1 MIHGAGVDV
10 GSTQTKAVIVDEGR
24 RIVARALIATGANVS
39 RAGENA
45 FAAACEAAALP
56 REAVGYVV
64 GYDRTDAIR
73 TISTRHEQTAGHMAD
88 AYFRVAHRPVATL
101 TSCGPGSANIPVA
114 LACAFM
120 DSSAL
125 LAITAN
131 IPTSQF
137 NRAAFQET
145 YRHFQADF
153 PSVIRP
159 YVKRS
164 WQPTRTDMLPIA
176 LRQAFATMLGGRPGP
191 VNLDVPFNV
200 FKEPAE
206 VDVPEPGAWRAGIE
220 PRSGGDP
227 DAIRRAV
234 ELLRAARRPLIYVGH
249 GVTLSEAAD
258 ELTALARRLRIPVIF
273 SPNGFGALDMTDPL
287 ALGFVGRNG
296 VFQANEAARTCDV
309 LLALGVRF
317 DDRSS
322 SSWIPGYSFYIP
334 PTRLIHVD
342 IDAGEIGRNYPVHLG
357 VVGDARTVLRQ
368 LLALS
373 ETADSEVAGHD
384 AWLTDIATWRARWR
398 GVRAAARDERGR
410 AHTSGPGGPGAPEG
424 DPRRRD
430 RPPRRRRAPP
440 LRHPVLEGTAALD
453 AALHLELRG
462 HRLRRLRRARR
473 QAGRAGPPVRRS
485 MRRRRL
491 HDASGRALY
500 IRRVRHPRGLGHLEQ
515 LCVRRHPRHPDRDAR
530 QARDRDQ
537 LRPREGRPAREPDFV
552 ALARACGADG
562 IRVERPGDLAGALE
576 PAVKADAPFV
586 LDVHVDR
593 DIRPPG
599 VGTSE
604 LPPLP
609 YGSPRSASAG

>member
-1 MIHGAGVDV
+1 VTVNGGE
-10 GSTQTKAVIVDEGR
+10 VIVEYL
-24 RIVARALIATGANVS
+24 AREKVPYVFGLCGHGNVGLLDAL
-39 RAGENA
+39 
-45 FAAACEAAALP
+45 
-56 REAVGYVV
+56 
-64 GYDRTDAIR
+64 YDRTDAIR

-101 TSCGPGSANIPVA
+101 TSCGPGSANLPIA

-120 DSSAL
+120 DSSAF
-125 LAITAN
+125 LAITGN
-131 IPTSQF
+131 VPTSQF

-164 WQPTRTDMLPIA
+164 WQPTRTDMLPTA

-200 FKEPAE
+200 FKEPAD
-206 VDVPEPGAWRAGIE
+206 VDVPEPGAWRAGIS

-227 DAIRRAV
+227 EAIRRAV
-234 ELLRAARRPLIYVGH
+234 DLLQTARRPLIYVGH
-249 GVTLSEAAD
+249 GVTLSEGSD
-258 ELTALARRLRIPVIF
+258 ELTTLAHRLQIPVIF
-273 SPNGFGALDMTDPL
+273 SPNGFGALDMADPM

-296 VFQANEAARTCDV
+296 VFHANEAARTCDV

-322 SSWIPGYSFYIP
+322 SSWIPGYSFNIP

-342 IDAGEIGRNYPVHLG
+342 IDAEEIGRNYPVHLG
-357 VVGDARTVLRQ
+357 IVGDARTVLRQ
-368 LLALS
+368 LL
-373 ETADSEVAGHD
+373 EVAKTAPPRAAGRD
-384 AWLTDIATWRARWR
+384 AWLADIAGWRAQWEAFIQPQRESAVEPIHPQR
-398 GVRAAARDERGR
+398 VVQALRAVMPDDGIILPDVGVHHNWLVQFWTARRPQTLLNSWGFGAMGFGVCGVLGAKLAA
-410 AHTSGPGGPGAPEG
+410 P
-424 DPRRRD
+424 D
-430 RPPRRRRAPP
+430 RPCVAVCGDGGFMMRPD
-440 LRHPVLEGTAALD
+440 VLCTAVEYDIPAVWVIWNNFAYGGIRDIQLGMLAKREIATSFVREKD
-453 AALHLELRG
+453 G
-462 HRLRRLRRARR
+462 RL
-473 QAGRAGPPVRRS
+473 VN
-485 MRRRRL
+485 
-491 HDASGRALY
+491 
-500 IRRVRHPRGLGHLEQ
+500 
-515 LCVRRHPRHPDRDAR
+515 
-530 QARDRDQ
+530 
-537 LRPREGRPAREPDFV
+537 PDFV

-576 PAVKADAPFV
+576 HALEAGAPFV

-599 VGTSE
+599 VGTWE

-609 YGSPRSASAG
+609 YGEPAFGKRRLATPDG

>member
-1 MIHGAGVDV
+1 VTVNGGE
-10 GSTQTKAVIVDEGR
+10 VIVEYL
-24 RIVARALIATGANVS
+24 AREKVPYVFGLCGHGNVGLLDAL
-39 RAGENA
+39 
-45 FAAACEAAALP
+45 
-56 REAVGYVV
+56 
-64 GYDRTDAIR
+64 YDRTDAIR

-101 TSCGPGSANIPVA
+101 TSCGPGSANLPIA

-120 DSSAL
+120 DSSAF
-125 LAITAN
+125 LAITGN
-131 IPTSQF
+131 VPTSQF

-164 WQPTRTDMLPIA
+164 WQPTRTDMLPTA

-200 FKEPAE
+200 FKEPADVE
-206 VDVPEPGAWRAGIE
+206 VPEPGDWRAGIS

-227 DAIRRAV
+227 EAIRRAV
-234 ELLRAARRPLIYVGH
+234 DLLQTARRPLIYVGH
-249 GVTLSEAAD
+249 GVTLSEGSD
-258 ELTALARRLRIPVIF
+258 ELTTLAHRLRIPVIF
-273 SPNGFGALDMTDPL
+273 SPNGFGALDMADPL

-296 VFQANEAARTCDV
+296 VFHANEAARTCDV

-322 SSWIPGYSFYIP
+322 SSWIPGYSFNIP

-342 IDAGEIGRNYPVHLG
+342 IDAEEIGRNYPVHLG
-357 VVGDARTVLRQ
+357 IVGDARTVLRQ
-368 LLALS
+368 LL
-373 ETADSEVAGHD
+373 EVAKT
-384 AWLTDIATWRARWR
+384 APP
-398 GVRAAARDERGR
+398 RAAARDAWLADIAGWR
-410 AHTSGPGGPGAPEG
+410 AQWEAFIRPQRESEVEPIHPQRVVQALRAVMPDDGIILPDVGVHHNWLVQFWTARRPRTLLNSWGFGAMGFGVCGVLGAKLAAP
-424 DPRRRD
+424 D
-430 RPPRRRRAPP
+430 RPCVAVCGDGGFMMRPD
-440 LRHPVLEGTAALD
+440 VLCTAVEYDIPAVWVIWNNFAYGGIRDIQLGMLAKREIATSFVREKD
-453 AALHLELRG
+453 G
-462 HRLRRLRRARR
+462 RL
-473 QAGRAGPPVRRS
+473 VN
-485 MRRRRL
+485 
-491 HDASGRALY
+491 
-500 IRRVRHPRGLGHLEQ
+500 
-515 LCVRRHPRHPDRDAR
+515 
-530 QARDRDQ
+530 
-537 LRPREGRPAREPDFV
+537 PDFV

-576 PAVKADAPFV
+576 HALQAAAPFV

-599 VGTSE
+599 VGTWE

-609 YGSPRSASAG
+609 YGEPAFGQRRLAAPDG

>member
-1 MIHGAGVDV
+1 GNV
-10 GSTQTKAVIVDEGR
+10 GLLD
-24 RIVARALIATGANVS
+24 AL
-39 RAGENA
+39 
-45 FAAACEAAALP
+45 
-56 REAVGYVV
+56 
-64 GYDRTDAIR
+64 YDRTDAIR

-101 TSCGPGSANIPVA
+101 TSCGPGSTNLPIA

-125 LAITAN
+125 LAITGN
-131 IPTSQF
+131 VPTSQF

-164 WQPTRTDMLPIA
+164 WQPTRTDMLPTA

-206 VDVPEPGAWRAGIE
+206 VDVPEPDAWRAGISA
-220 PRSGGDP
+220 RSGGDP
-227 DAIRRAV
+227 EAIRRAV
-234 ELLRAARRPLIYVGH
+234 ELLRGARRPLIYVGH
-249 GVTLSEAAD
+249 GVTLSEATE
-258 ELTALARRLRIPVIF
+258 ELGTFARRLRIPVIF
-273 SPNGFGALDMTDPL
+273 SPNGFGSLDMTDPL

-296 VFQANEAARTCDV
+296 VFHANEAARTCDV

-322 SSWIPGYSFYIP
+322 SSWIPGYSFNIP

-342 IDAGEIGRNYPVHLG
+342 IDPEEIGRNYPVHLG
-357 VVGDARTVLRQ
+357 IVGDARTVLRQ
-368 LLALS
+368 LQAAAEAPGP
-373 ETADSEVAGHD
+373 ETMGRE
-384 AWLTDIATWRARWR
+384 AWLADIAKWRAQWEDFVRPHWTSEAEPIHPQR
-398 GVRAAARDERGR
+398 VVGALRAVLPDDGIILPDVGVHHNWLVQFWSARRPGTLLNSWGFGAMGFGVCGVLGAKLAA
-410 AHTSGPGGPGAPEG
+410 P
-424 DPRRRD
+424 D
-430 RPPRRRRAPP
+430 RPCVAVCGDGGFMMRPD
-440 LRHPVLEGTAALD
+440 VLCTAVEYDIPAVWVIWNNFAYGGIRDIQLGMLAKREIATSFVREKD
-453 AALHLELRG
+453 G
-462 HRLRRLRRARR
+462 RL
-473 QAGRAGPPVRRS
+473 
-485 MRRRRL
+485 
-491 HDASGRALY
+491 
-500 IRRVRHPRGLGHLEQ
+500 IN
-515 LCVRRHPRHPDRDAR
+515 
-530 QARDRDQ
+530 
-537 LRPREGRPAREPDFV
+537 PDFV

-562 IRVERPGDLAGALE
+562 IRVERPSDLAGALE
-576 PAVKADAPFV
+576 HAIRAQAPFV

-599 VGTSE
+599 VGTWE

-609 YGSPRSASAG
+609 YGEPVFGERRLPRRGE

>member
-1 MIHGAGVDV
+1 MPTGGEIIVEYLAREKVPYVFGLCGHGNV
-10 GSTQTKAVIVDEGR
+10 GLLD
-24 RIVARALIATGANVS
+24 AL
-39 RAGENA
+39 
-45 FAAACEAAALP
+45 
-56 REAVGYVV
+56 
-64 GYDRTDAIR
+64 YDRTDAIR

-101 TSCGPGSANIPVA
+101 TSCGPGSANMPIA

-120 DSSAL
+120 DSSAF

-153 PSVIRP
+153 PSVVRP

-164 WQPTRTDMLPIA
+164 WQPTRTNMLPIA

-206 VDVPEPGAWRAGIE
+206 VDIPEPGAWRAGISS
-220 PRSGGDP
+220 RSGGDP
-227 DAIRRAV
+227 DAIHGVV
-234 ELLRAARRPLIYVGH
+234 ELLRGARRPLIYVGH
-249 GVTLSEAAD
+249 GVTLSEAGD
-258 ELTALARRLRIPVIF
+258 DLTALARRLRIPVIF
-273 SPNGFGALDMTDPL
+273 SPNGFGALDMADPL
-287 ALGFVGRNG
+287 AVGFVGRNG
-296 VFQANEAARTCDV
+296 VFHANEAARTCDV

-322 SSWIPGYSFYIP
+322 SSWIPGYSFNIP

-342 IDAGEIGRNYPVHLG
+342 IDAEEIGRNYPVHLG
-357 VVGDARTVLRQ
+357 IVADVRTVLRQ
-368 LLALS
+368 LL
-373 ETADSEVAGHD
+373 TATEAPGPKAVAHD
-384 AWLTDIATWRARWR
+384 AWLADIAKWRAQWEEFVRPHETSEAEPMHPQRVVQALRAVLPDDGIILPDVGVHHNWIVQFWRARRPQTLLNSWGFGAMGF
-398 GVRAAARDERGR
+398 GVCGVLGAKLAA
-410 AHTSGPGGPGAPEG
+410 P
-424 DPRRRD
+424 D
-430 RPPRRRRAPP
+430 RPCVTVCGDGGFMMRPD
-440 LRHPVLEGTAALD
+440 VLCTAVEYDIPAVWVIWNNFAYGGIRDIQLGMFAKREIATSFVREKD
-453 AALHLELRG
+453 G
-462 HRLRRLRRARR
+462 RL
-473 QAGRAGPPVRRS
+473 
-485 MRRRRL
+485 
-491 HDASGRALY
+491 
-500 IRRVRHPRGLGHLEQ
+500 IN
-515 LCVRRHPRHPDRDAR
+515 
-530 QARDRDQ
+530 
-537 LRPREGRPAREPDFV
+537 PDFV

-576 PAVKADAPFV
+576 HAIKANAPFV

-599 VGTSE
+599 VGTWE

-609 YGSPRSASAG
+609 YGEPAFGKRRLPREGE

>member
-1 MIHGAGVDV
+1 MLNGGEIIVEYLAREKVPYVFGLCGHGNV
-10 GSTQTKAVIVDEGR
+10 GLLD
-24 RIVARALIATGANVS
+24 AL
-39 RAGENA
+39 
-45 FAAACEAAALP
+45 
-56 REAVGYVV
+56 
-64 GYDRTDAIR
+64 YDRTDAIR

-101 TSCGPGSANIPVA
+101 TSCGPGSANIPIA

-120 DSSAL
+120 DSSAF

-164 WQPTRTDMLPIA
+164 WQPTRTDMLPTA

-206 VDVPEPGAWRAGIE
+206 VDVPEPEGWRAGISS
-220 PRSGGDP
+220 RSGGDP

-234 ELLRAARRPLIYVGH
+234 ELLRSARRPLIYVGH
-249 GVTLSEAAD
+249 GVTLSEGGD
-258 ELTALARRLRIPVIF
+258 ELTAFARRQRIPVIF
-273 SPNGFGALDMTDPL
+273 SPNGFGSLDMADPL

-296 VFQANEAARTCDV
+296 VFHANEAARTCDV
-309 LLALGVRF
+309 LLAVGVRF

-322 SSWIPGYSFYIP
+322 SSWIPGYSFNIP

-342 IDAGEIGRNYPVHLG
+342 IDVEEIGRNYPVHLG
-357 VVGDARTVLRQ
+357 IVGDARTVLRQ
-368 LLALS
+368 LLAAG
-373 ETADSEVAGHD
+373 ETAAPE
-384 AWLTDIATWRARWR
+384 
-398 GVRAAARDERGR
+398 AAARDAWLADTAKWR
-410 AHTSGPGGPGAPEG
+410 AEWEGFIRPHWESEAEPMHPQRVVQALRAVMPDDGIILPDVGVHHNWVVQFWSARRPGTLLNSWGFGAMGFGVCGVLGAKLAAP
-424 DPRRRD
+424 D
-430 RPPRRRRAPP
+430 RPCVAVCGDGGFMMRPD
-440 LRHPVLEGTAALD
+440 VLCTAVEYDIPAVWLVWNNFAYGAIRD
-453 AALHLELRG
+453 IQTGMFAKREIATSFVRERDG
-462 HRLRRLRRARR
+462 RL
-473 QAGRAGPPVRRS
+473 VN
-485 MRRRRL
+485 
-491 HDASGRALY
+491 
-500 IRRVRHPRGLGHLEQ
+500 
-515 LCVRRHPRHPDRDAR
+515 
-530 QARDRDQ
+530 
-537 LRPREGRPAREPDFV
+537 PDFV

-562 IRVERPGDLAGALE
+562 IRVERPRDLAGALE
-576 PAVKADAPFV
+576 HAIKADAPFV

-599 VGTSE
+599 VGTWE

-609 YGSPRSASAG
+609 YGEPAFGKRRLPREGEGGSRDR

>member
-1 MIHGAGVDV
+1 VTVNGGEIIVEYLAREKVPYVFGLCGHGNV
-10 GSTQTKAVIVDEGR
+10 GLLD
-24 RIVARALIATGANVS
+24 AL
-39 RAGENA
+39 
-45 FAAACEAAALP
+45 
-56 REAVGYVV
+56 
-64 GYDRTDAIR
+64 YDRTDAIR

-101 TSCGPGSANIPVA
+101 TSCGPGSANLPIA

-120 DSSAL
+120 DSSAF
-125 LAITAN
+125 LAITGN
-131 IPTSQF
+131 VPTSQF

-164 WQPTRTDMLPIA
+164 WQPTRTDMLPTA

-200 FKEPAE
+200 FKEPAD
-206 VDVPEPGAWRAGIE
+206 VDVPEPGAWRAGIS

-227 DAIRRAV
+227 EAIRRAV
-234 ELLRAARRPLIYVGH
+234 DLLQTARRPLIYVGH
-249 GVTLSEAAD
+249 GVTLSEGSD
-258 ELTALARRLRIPVIF
+258 ELTTLAHRLQIPVIF
-273 SPNGFGALDMTDPL
+273 SPNGFGALDMADPM

-296 VFQANEAARTCDV
+296 VFHANEAARTCDV

-322 SSWIPGYSFYIP
+322 SSWIPGYSFNIP

-342 IDAGEIGRNYPVHLG
+342 IDAEEIGRNYPVHLG
-357 VVGDARTVLRQ
+357 IVGDARTVLRQ
-368 LLALS
+368 LL
-373 ETADSEVAGHD
+373 EVAKTAPPRAAGRD
-384 AWLTDIATWRARWR
+384 AWLADIAGWRAQWEAFIQPQRESAVEPIHPQR
-398 GVRAAARDERGR
+398 VVQALRAVMPDDGIILPDVGVHHNWLVQFWTARRPQTLLNSWGFGAMGFGVCGVLGAKLAA
-410 AHTSGPGGPGAPEG
+410 P
-424 DPRRRD
+424 D
-430 RPPRRRRAPP
+430 RPCVAVCGDGGFMMRPD
-440 LRHPVLEGTAALD
+440 VLCTAVEYDIPAVWVIWNNFAYGGIRDIQLGMLAKREIATSFVREKD
-453 AALHLELRG
+453 G
-462 HRLRRLRRARR
+462 RL
-473 QAGRAGPPVRRS
+473 VN
-485 MRRRRL
+485 
-491 HDASGRALY
+491 
-500 IRRVRHPRGLGHLEQ
+500 
-515 LCVRRHPRHPDRDAR
+515 
-530 QARDRDQ
+530 
-537 LRPREGRPAREPDFV
+537 PDFV

-576 PAVKADAPFV
+576 HALEAGAPFV

-599 VGTSE
+599 VGTWE

-609 YGSPRSASAG
+609 YGEPAFGKRRLATPDG